1 MMEVVAIATNAMLVL
16 LCATMP
22 SPSSSCYY
30 AIVTTQ
36 DVMVAKPHTT
46 KEKKGPSQS
55 DGGSCYCCKCDGNV
69 GVHDNTLPL
78 LLLLSTITTLLL
90 HEMQY

>member
-36 DVMVAKPHTT
+36 DVMVAKPHTN
-46 KEKKGPSQS
+46 KRKKRP
-55 DGGSCYCCKCDGNV
+55 
-69 GVHDNTLPL
+69 LPK
-78 LLLLSTITTLLL
+78 
-90 HEMQY
+90 